1 MNRITVALFAIG
13 LCSSISAHAGGS
25 GALPSLPGNLLG
37 GIIQERDA
45 TLVFDYLRE
54 ALKAG
59 VQGREVQPPEELTQ
73 RAQAIGEELKERG
86 ATAARAAIDAMEDA
100 VRESLRERDR
110 LPPTDGQQR
119 I

>member
-1 MNRITVALFAIG
+1 MKHIHTAALLSFA
-13 LCSSISAHAGGS
+13 LCVPAHAEDS
-25 GALPSLPGNLLG
+25 RQLPASPLLG
-37 GIIQERDA
+37 GIIQEHDV
-45 TLVFDYLRE
+45 TLAFDYLRE

-59 VQGREVQPPEELTQ
+59 MQGREVEPPKELTQ

-86 ATAARAAIDAMEDA
+86 ATAARAAIDAIEDA